1 MEYNDG
7 VHLKQEFLEA
17 KRQYIEYLVSSKEM
31 QEYDSQ
37 LNDLTVPELFDEAQ
51 KVYYELESGK
61 LSGEEV
67 EKEALKLDWLLFKI
81 NDLALVEGKT
91 LFEDKSKTH

>member
-37 LNDLTVPELFDEAQ
+37 LNDLTVPELFDE
-51 KVYYELESGK
+51 
-61 LSGEEV
+61 
-67 EKEALKLDWLLFKI
+67 
-81 NDLALVEGKT
+81 
-91 LFEDKSKTH
+91 